1 MITLLAILAILYGIV
16 SIIIGFIPDF
26 KGKKL
31 PAGKLILTVGI
42 IVLLLNSIFKNIGAQ
57 EVGVKI
63 TPSGVSAQP
72 LWTGLN
78 IVMPWEKVYEMDKT
92 LWTYTFTSKQNEGQ
106 VKGDD
111 AIWAPTAAGIKM
123 GFDISISWR
132 IDPNEAPWI
141 YANVSEADGG
151 ENGRYAWIE
160 HNIIRPRTNSSLSS
174 ITTLYQPTDIF
185 SEKRGEIQQKV
196 FNLLKK
202 ELEPVKC
209 ILESV
214 DIREISYPKE
224 YEKVLNDVKVAEQKA
239 NEQIQLTKSFQENL
253 IQEKIKADIK
263 ITQAKG
269 EAEALSQKGS
279 AISNNP
285 GIIKLEFIQAWREGG
300 SKVPTVVSGSEGT
313 LFGFPKELFG
323 F

>member
-1 MITLLAILAILYGIV
+1 MLTVIAVLAILYGIV
-16 SIIIGFIPDF
+16 SIIASFIPDL
-26 KGKKL
+26 KGKRL
-31 PAGKLILTVGI
+31 PFGKFALLAGVV
-42 IVLLLNSIFKNIGAQ
+42 VLVLNSIFINIGAQ
-57 EVGVKI
+57 EVGVKL
-63 TPSGVSAQP
+63 TPQGVDNKP
-72 LWTGLN
+72 LWPGLN

-92 LWTYTFTSKQNEGQ
+92 LWTYTFTSKQQEGQ

-123 GFDISISWR
+123 GFDISVSWR

-141 YANVSEADGG
+141 YSNVSEADGG
-151 ENGRYAWIE
+151 DNGRYHWIE

-185 SEKRGEIQQKV
+185 SEKRSEIQHKV
-196 FNLLKK
+196 FALLQK

-269 EAEALSQKGS
+269 EAEALNQKGA

-285 GIIKLEFIQAWREGG
+285 KIIALEFIQAWRETGG
-300 SKVPTVVSGSEGT
+300 KVPTVNMGAQGS
-313 LFGFPKELFG
+313 LFGFPKELLG